1 MAEYEDVLP
10 LEGMAA
16 PLRAR
21 HELRQMFERWL
32 PRSRQPRVI
41 LNPEGMVD
49 ELSLLDVSRHYR
61 LEYAGGAEDV
71 ATAWDRSEERIADG
85 GPDFGE
91 LVRLGWVF
99 FDGGRW
105 VMQSTPAGAHS
116 DISYPSPSTQS
127 FLEGLRKA
135 RFIPKEQAPS
145 PDAEALVALIALEG
159 WLDSQIPTRDP
170 DWIAARLWERLCPR
184 PAARAEEVDEASTP
198 AQAMDPD
205 AGEVDRAFL
214 EWSTW
219 CDVLRCSGRWDI
231 NWGTTQTQY
240 CREAAHRVLQRQ
252 KLWRTWDD
260 DAARYADVLEK
271 TFAIPLDRLRFS
283 RLPTKPAPRTLV
295 ARVDWLGMM
304 EIEHLMMHR
313 LGASTVSFALELLCS
328 ELEKTGSGPNVR
340 HRAATFLSF
349 AAAHPLAMQKL
360 LYRVNVVPALLVD
373 MLMDPLVVS
382 LGARLIIE
390 WRSGSGR
397 DSDRIIRREAQTK
410 AYAVEDALSLLAHQ
424 LKQGTLDLEECA
436 GLVTWCY
443 AGVRGRAVADSRRL
457 VGRQLL
463 GLLAKEVGEIQSEVL
478 QHLIDQAA
486 YENNV
491 PRANFAAV
499 LAGLECL
506 QDAHSDASA
515 IVDLYAKFARDLHL
529 DWTDA
534 DSLSP
539 ELAAR
544 LVATALAQ
552 APTKR
557 DSLLVPFDSA
567 KLLRETAGEEKLSV
581 RTNIAKTLREHVRL
595 LARAV
600 AGWPKGDVPA
610 EFGDPFLALVSRST
624 IEHAEKGRM
633 GVLTDR
639 YSPNRFLACE
649 HGSPAK
655 DLAAA
660 WRRLDSSRQNVLLQS
675 LAQSDDPVLLAELC
689 QHLPSAAK
697 AGIQGRL
704 RQLKPEEASTL
715 WTWTELQRRIESLLA
730 AGEYGLAREHF
741 DDAAEDIDRAPS
753 QFRLALFNLSLQ
765 LLMKEKDWSSLD
777 AAVIPSTLDVSATRQ
792 AHDHLTFYR
801 ATSQLLRPNGELAQ
815 ARAAL
820 LGLAARPGAA
830 PAYRENMFAIAIQQ
844 LLAPTLHPLV
854 GTEKVAGE
862 QLLAEINAAV
872 SPDEKIAGNNL
883 LANRALLLLALQR
896 PEDAMKSIA
905 ARRAEAPGVDLDM
918 VTVLAKIALGHRGE
932 AMAILD
938 AALTEF
944 GPDDRL
950 VALKNDLEAGAPT
963 SSVTSAAV
971 NVDPIS
977 SIRAAL
983 QQLSELPP
991 SLVGEVLGP
1000 SGGGM
1005 RGYMVRQVS
1014 RAVASLQHMGAM
1026 LRDRKSP
1033 GNEARFEND
1042 LNTAVREVLGAS
1054 LAVAKW
1060 DVGDQSLGGSTSNG
1074 NPGERD
1080 AVVRVAGQEICIY
1093 EALVCSGLNRSYI
1106 KQHFDKLLAYGVCD
1120 VYFHVTYS
1128 YAAEVKPILDYL
1140 RHMLESEVPAGLA
1153 FLGCESLGT
1162 PDYET
1167 SGYIATYRVDH
1178 REVAVVFLIADLH
1191 VPGQGSPPV
1200 AAPVA
1205 QSILTAGGQTA

>member
-1 MAEYEDVLP
+1 VSEHQDVRP
-10 LEGMAA
+10 LEGMVA
-16 PLRAR
+16 PLRVR
-21 HELRQMFERWL
+21 QELRQAFERWL
-32 PRSRQPRVI
+32 HRSRRPLVI
-41 LNPEGMVD
+41 PNPEGTVD
-49 ELSLLDVSRHYR
+49 ELSLLEVSRYYR

-71 ATAWDRSEERIADG
+71 ANAWDRSEERIADG
-85 GPDFGE
+85 GPDFDE

-105 VMQSTPAGAHS
+105 VMQSTPAGVHR
-116 DISYPSPSTQS
+116 DIRYPSPSTQS
-127 FLEGLRKA
+127 FLEGLCKA

-145 PDAEALVALIALEG
+145 PDTEVLVARIAAEE

-170 DWIAARLWERLCPR
+170 DWVAGRLWDRLCPH
-184 PAARAEEVDEASTP
+184 PAARAEDVGEASKP
-198 AQAMDPD
+198 AQAIDPD
-205 AGEVDRAFL
+205 AKAVDRAFL

-219 CDVLRCSGRWDI
+219 CDVLGCSGRWDI
-231 NWGTTQTQY
+231 NWSLAQMQY
-240 CREAAHRVLQRQ
+240 CRDAAHRALGRQ
-252 KLWRTWDD
+252 KLWSTWDD
-260 DAARYADVLEK
+260 DAARYVDVLEK

-283 RLPTKPAPRTLV
+283 RLPRKPAPRTLV
-295 ARVDWLGMM
+295 ARVDWL
-304 EIEHLMMHR
+304 ETVEVEHLMMPR
-313 LGASTVSFALELLCS
+313 LGGSTVSFALELLYS
-328 ELEKTGSGPNVR
+328 ELEKTGVAPDVMA
-340 HRAATFLSF
+340 RAAAILSF

-360 LYRVNVVPALLVD
+360 LHRINVVPALLVD
-373 MLMDPLVVS
+373 MLMHPLIVS
-382 LGARLIIE
+382 LGARLTIE
-390 WRSGSGR
+390 WRPESAR
-397 DSDRIIRREAQTK
+397 DSDRNIRREAQTK
-410 AYAVEDALSLLAHQ
+410 AYAIEDALSLLAYQ
-424 LKQGTLDLEECA
+424 LKQNVLDLEECA
-436 GLVTWCY
+436 ALVTWCY
-443 AGVRGRAVADSRRL
+443 TGASRRAVADSRRL
-457 VGRQLL
+457 VGHQLL
-463 GLLAKEVGEIQSEVL
+463 ELLAKEVDEVQSAAL
-478 QHLIDQAA
+478 QHLIGQAA
-486 YENNV
+486 HESNV
-491 PRANFAAV
+491 PRANFSAV
-499 LAGLECL
+499 LAGLRCL
-506 QDAHSDASA
+506 QNAHADASA

-534 DSLSP
+534 DNLSP

-552 APTKR
+552 APITR
-557 DSLLVPFDSA
+557 DALLVPFDSA
-567 KLLRETAGEEKLSV
+567 KLLREASEEEKPSV
-581 RTNIAKTLREHVRL
+581 RTNIAQTLRVHVRL

-600 AGWPKGDVPA
+600 AGWPLEDVPA

-639 YSPNRFLACE
+639 YSPSRFLARE
-649 HGSPAK
+649 DGSPAK

-660 WRRLDSSRQNVLLQS
+660 WRRLDGARQNAMLQS
-675 LAQSDDPVLLAELC
+675 LSQSDDPVLLAELC

-697 AGIQGRL
+697 AAIQGRL
-704 RQLKPEEASTL
+704 LQLKPEEASSL

-730 AGEYGLAREHF
+730 AGEYGLAREHI
-741 DDAAEDIDRAPS
+741 DDAAEDIERAPS
-753 QFRLALFNLSLQ
+753 QFRLPLFNLSLQ
-765 LLMKEKDWSSLD
+765 LLMKERDWVSLD
-777 AAVIPSTLDVSATRQ
+777 AAVVPSTLDVSATRQ
-792 AHDHLTFYR
+792 AQDHLTFYK

-820 LGLAARPGAA
+820 QGLAARPGSAS
-830 PAYRENMFAIAIQQ
+830 AYRENIFAIAIQQ
-844 LLAPTLHPLV
+844 LLTPILHPLI
-854 GTEKVAGE
+854 GADKVAGE

-872 SPDEKIAGNNL
+872 SADEKLARSNL
-883 LANRALLLLALQR
+883 LANRALLLIALQR
-896 PEDAMKSIA
+896 PEEAMNSVA
-905 ARRAEAPGVDLDM
+905 VRRAEAPSVELDI
-918 VTVLAKIALGHRGE
+918 VTVLAKYELGHRGE

-950 VALKNDLEAGAPT
+950 VALKNDLQAGVST

-971 NVDPIS
+971 VVDPIS

-991 SLVGEVLGP
+991 SQVGEVLGP

-1005 RGYMVRQVS
+1005 RGYLVRQVS
-1014 RAVASLQHMGAM
+1014 RAVAALQHMGAM
-1026 LRDRKSP
+1026 LRDRKNL
-1033 GNEARFEND
+1033 GDEARFEND

-1093 EALVCSGLNRSYI
+1093 EGLVCSGLNRSYI

-1120 VYFHVTYS
+1120 IYFHVTYS
-1128 YAAEVKPILDYL
+1128 YADEVKPILDYL
-1140 RHMLESEVPAGLA
+1140 RHMLENEVPGGLA

-1178 REVAVVFLIADLH
+1178 REAAVAFLIADLH
-1191 VPGQGSPPV
+1191 VPGRG
-1200 AAPVA
+1200 
-1205 QSILTAGGQTA
+1205 